1 MPPIFVDARDL
12 AERLDVRYDTV
23 LTWVRRGKIPHVRDG
38 RGRLMF
44 NLDSVIE
51 TLRQNVTRDGRGKAP
66 HRCKLVQVASKLKTT
81 PQPEAPDPE
90 GVARG

>member
-1 MPPIFVDARDL
+1 MPPIFVDAHGL

-23 LTWVRRGKIPHVRDG
+23 LAWARRGKFPHVRDG

-51 TLRQNVTRDGRGKAP
+51 ALREKPR
-66 HRCKLVQVASKLKTT
+66 
-81 PQPEAPDPE
+81 PEAARE
-90 GVARG
+90 GVTS

>member
-1 MPPIFVDARDL
+1 MPPIFVDALDL
-12 AERLDVRYDTV
+12 AERLDVSYDTV

-51 TLRQNVTRDGRGKAP
+51 SLRLDGRDGRGKAP
-66 HRCKLVQVASKLKTT
+66 HRRKGSPTSAS
-81 PQPEAPDPE
+81 PE
-90 GVARG
+90 GVAT

>member
-12 AERLDVRYDTV
+12 AERLDVSYDTV

-44 NLDSVIE
+44 NLNSVIQS
-51 TLRQNVTRDGRGKAP
+51 LRQNPHDDHQTTRRERGDA
-66 HRCKLVQVASKLKTT
+66 
-81 PQPEAPDPE
+81 
-90 GVARG
+90 

>member
-12 AERLDVRYDTV
+12 AERLDVSYDTV
-23 LTWVRRGKIPHVRDG
+23 LTWVRRGKIPHVRAG

-51 TLRQNVTRDGRGKAP
+51 ALRQKPPR
-66 HRCKLVQVASKLKTT
+66 S
-81 PQPEAPDPE
+81 EAPRPE
-90 GVARG
+90 GVAS

>member
-12 AERLDVRYDTV
+12 AERLEVAYDTV

-44 NLDSVIE
+44 NLNSVIDA
-51 TLRQNVTRDGRGKAP
+51 LSQKPVDAP
-66 HRCKLVQVASKLKTT
+66 QA
-81 PQPEAPDPE
+81 A
-90 GVARG
+90 GARGGDA

>member
-1 MPPIFVDARDL
+1 MPNACREKHAMPPIFLDARDL
-12 AERLDVRYDTV
+12 AERLDVGYDTV

-66 HRCKLVQVASKLKTT
+66 WRRKPAET
-81 PQPEAPDPE
+81 APGPE
-90 GVARG
+90 GGQ